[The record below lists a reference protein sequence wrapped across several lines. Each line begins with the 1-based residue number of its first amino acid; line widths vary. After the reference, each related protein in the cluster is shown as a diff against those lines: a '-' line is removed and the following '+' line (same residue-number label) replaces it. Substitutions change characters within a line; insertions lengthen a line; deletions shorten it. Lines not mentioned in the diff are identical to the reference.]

1 MTPRPGSAPPYR
13 VAHPLD
19 EDERQGQHCSTFSR
33 GLGHADLHRFE
44 KPWEVK
50 ICKGSGLTINQSK
63 IVDNENY
70 IVVNYL
76 ANSVVTRIWVLWD
89 ARDGFFSERKPNT
102 NARTINM
109 AEAGKHVEIIDER
122 EKARKKGAA
131 QSDPAQDPKATEPA
145 TARRTPRGRSTGRK

>member
-63 IVDNENY
+63 IIDNENY

-76 ANSVVTRIWVLWD
+76 ANSVVTR
-89 ARDGFFSERKPNT
+89 SCERGSLT
-102 NARTINM
+102 AS
-109 AEAGKHVEIIDER
+109 
-122 EKARKKGAA
+122 KKILG
-131 QSDPAQDPKATEPA
+131 
-145 TARRTPRGRSTGRK
+145 